1 MVQRFA
7 TNLESDT
14 RVDLAWHFKNLN
26 INVETTS
33 QMRALLNTSLQNHL
47 ALLREKV
54 FNSDH
59 YLPQF
64 NLLLDEIIKFSEDL
78 QNGESVVS
86 LERTLLYGKN
96 IFAPFF
102 QKANFTSLDCSPE
115 SAEERGDYNRSLIND
130 ARFIDIDCES
140 IRCVP
145 ESLQVQSN
153 TADLL
158 MIPNLVHHVAN
169 QNGMFNEAF
178 RVTKPGGR
186 LFIFEPIL
194 RELHQEPDDFIR
206 YTPHGMI
213 QSLET
218 VGFKILDKKT
228 TGGPFTAI
236 AYCWNQALQYLPDE
250 ERVGWSDWFELHFED
265 LKSLESKYN
274 QNLVR
279 KFTSF
284 PTAFTITCKK
294 PF

>member
-1 MVQRFA
+1 M
-7 TNLESDT
+7 N
-14 RVDLAWHFKNLN
+14 N
-26 INVETTS
+26 
-33 QMRALLNTSLQNHL
+33 SLQNHL

-64 NLLLDEIIKFSEDL
+64 NLLLDEIAKFSEML

-102 QKANFTSLDCSPE
+102 QKANFTSLDCSPKN
-115 SAEERGDYNRSLIND
+115 AEERGSYNRSLLND
-130 ARFIDIDCES
+130 ERFIDIECKS
-140 IRCVP
+140 IRCSP

-169 QNGMFNEAF
+169 QSELFTEAF

-186 LFIFEPIL
+186 LFVFEPIL
-194 RELHQEPDDFIR
+194 RELHQEPDDFLR
-206 YTPHGMI
+206 YTPYGMI

-218 VGFKILDKKT
+218 VGFKFLEKKT

-250 ERVGWSDWFELHFED
+250 ERVGWSDWFKQHFED
-265 LKSLESKYN
+265 LKSLETKYTK
-274 QNLVR
+274 NLVR
-279 KFTSF
+279 EFTSF
-284 PTAFTITCKK
+284 PTAFAITCTK
-294 PF
+294 PFKF